1 MTRDGS
7 LEDGYTN
14 NHAFKVCTC
23 VCVYVCVGVCKIL
36 CKLWDMKRHYIASN
50 KIMQG
55 QLS

>member
-1 MTRDGS
+1 MVPSKMDTQTIMLSR
-7 LEDGYTN
+7 Y
-14 NHAFKVCTC
+14 VR
-23 VCVYVCVGVCKIL
+23 VCVYVCGGVCKIL